1 MFDHCLYFNTTAL
14 ARLAERLWTEAFRR
28 FDLTPSQ
35 AFMLRLLLDRPGL
48 LQWEYAEALHVS
60 PPSVTRLL
68 NALKAKRLVERRASP
83 TDGRE
88 TKIYPTRT
96 ARELQAPL
104 NAASAEVTRTIKQ
117 IIGEDVFDEVVST
130 LRNIRATLG

>member
-35 AFMLRLLLDRPGL
+35 AFMLRLILNRPGL
-48 LQWEYAEALHVS
+48 LQWEIAEALKIS
-60 PPSVTRLL
+60 PPTTTRLL
-68 NALKAKRLVERRASP
+68 NALKTKRLVERHASP

-88 TKIYPTRT
+88 TKIYPTR
-96 ARELQAPL
+96 AAKEIQASL
-104 NAASAEVTRTIKQ
+104 NAASGEVTRTIKQ
-117 IIGEDVFDEVVST
+117 TIGEEVFDEVVSK